1 MQLRTTHD
9 GGATWTLDPLPQA
22 LLRAADARDTTTISA
37 VSLSP
42 PFALLNVRFA
52 NVRDGWIY
60 GTIPSVDRFG
70 GITTS
75 RWLVTLWSTHDGG
88 ATWTKCSLP
97 GIGTEGTTFDLQASS
112 REVYLLGE
120 GPKFTSV
127 LVESPVEHNHWT
139 VVTSPPLPFPAGGSE
154 TSANIV
160 LNGRTGWLVEG
171 NDRGITGSLRL
182 KHDGHWTEWSPPC
195 SSVGDS
201 YVVPVAS
208 NPNDLGVVCEIGGV
222 FSQPAP
228 KAPPGATPGSWWFY
242 TSNNAGLSFHAVREL
257 HAQQGYFATL
267 ASPAPNVF
275 FFQYDSGH
283 GLELVVSRNNAR
295 SAHAVFRG
303 LIAYLH
309 FMNRSDGVAIATSPS
324 NTPEMI
330 MTHDGGRSWHIQRF
344 VAR

>member
-37 VSLSP
+37 VSSSP

-283 GLELVVSRNNAR
+283 GLELVVSRNDAR
-295 SAHAVFRG
+295 SVHAVFRG

-309 FMNRSDGVAIATSPS
+309 FMNRSDGAAIATSLS